1 MRAANTGTKPM
12 IIQRFSAAGIA
23 ALAGLVPG
31 SAALAASSN
40 ISTAHGSATGIV
52 VTTIVLTHV
61 SGATLN
67 FGSFTVGTGGKV
79 DVTPKSVATV
89 TKDVAFVPG
98 TASPAADQ
106 FTLTG
111 VKKTSFTIATTAG
124 SVTNGIA
131 TMTFTTTPSAG
142 GDIIDAG
149 GNYSFTV
156 GGKLTVAGTETP
168 GTYTGSYTAT
178 VAYD

>member
-1 MRAANTGTKPM
+1 MM
-12 IIQRFSAAGIA
+12 IRNFSAAGVA

-31 SAALAASSN
+31 GAALAASSST
-40 ISTAHGSATGIV
+40 STAHGTATGIV
-52 VTTIVLTHV
+52 VTPIVLTHV
-61 SGATLN
+61 SGAALN

-79 DVTPKSVATV
+79 DVTPKSVATA
-89 TKDVAFVPG
+89 TKDVTFVPG
-98 TASPAADQ
+98 TLSPAADQ

-111 VKKTSFTIATTAG
+111 TKKTSFSIATTAG
-124 SVTNGIA
+124 SVTNGIT
-131 TMTFTTTPSAG
+131 TMTFTTTPSTG
-142 GDIIDAG
+142 RDTIDAG

-168 GTYTGSYTAT
+168 GTYAGSYTAT